1 MEGMIYS
8 EYHKKIEHY
17 TKALGHI
24 TRLKI
29 LKFIANEFKSVN
41 EIAKEMGLSHSVC
54 SAHLGVLWRA
64 GLVDKKR
71 VKNFSYYK
79 LNPERFQK
87 IQEEVRSFILGE

>member
-1 MEGMIYS
+1 MNGMIYS
-8 EYHKKIEHY
+8 EHHKRIELY

-29 LKFIANEFKSVN
+29 LKFISKEFKSVN
-41 EIAKEMGLSHSVC
+41 EIAEEMGLSHSVC
-54 SAHLGVLWRA
+54 SSHLGILWRA

-79 LNPERFQK
+79 LNPEKFHK
-87 IQEEVRSFILGE
+87 IQEEVRNFILGE